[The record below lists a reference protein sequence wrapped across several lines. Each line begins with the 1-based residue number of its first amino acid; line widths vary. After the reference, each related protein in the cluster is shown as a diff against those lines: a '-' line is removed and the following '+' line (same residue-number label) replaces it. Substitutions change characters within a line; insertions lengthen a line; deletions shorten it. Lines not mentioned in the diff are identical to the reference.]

1 MSHPRAALGFRVRSG
16 RAIAV
21 LLAGSPDAPELVDA
35 RVVALADPAVP
46 QSVQPYHAALRDH
59 QLRDLRAA
67 ERLAG
72 IVRRATGRS
81 VAAVLGEYRASGYR
95 ISRAA
100 LVVGSVTDP
109 ATIANQHMRA
119 HALEGALFRTVLEEA
134 LRTAGLRC
142 SLILE
147 RTAYAEGAAALA
159 RPAERLK
166 RSVTDLGRGRS
177 GPWRADEKLA
187 ALAAWTTLARAAPG
201 SD

>member
-81 VAAVLGEYRASGYR
+81 VAAVLDDYRTRGHR
-95 ISRAA
+95 IRAAA
-100 LVVGSVTDP
+100 LVIGSLTDP

-119 HALEGALFRTVLEEA
+119 HALEGTLFRTVLEDA
-134 LRTAGLRC
+134 LRSAGLSC
-142 SLILE
+142 SLIIE
-147 RTAYAEGAAALA
+147 RTAYTDAAAALS
-159 RPAERLK
+159 RRAENLK
-166 RSVTDLGRGRS
+166 RAVADLGRGRS
-177 GPWRADEKLA
+177 GHWRADEKLA
-187 ALAAWTTLARAAPG
+187 TLAAWTTLARTAPG
-201 SD
+201 PD